1 MLFHGYVN
9 VLMSSF
15 VLKLNFI
22 LIAGILLT
30 TAAAIA
36 LWLID
41 IKIGRKINSDKQNFI
56 EDDTQ

>member
-1 MLFHGYVN
+1 MKKFFTTTFAC
-9 VLMSSF
+9 VLG
-15 VLKLNFI
+15 V